1 VTRVIEKPRHAPNK
15 LKGVGLYLFDPAIF
29 DAIRRTPRTA
39 LRDEYELTDAIQVL
53 IDDGYPV
60 YPSSVIGL
68 DINLTAPA
76 DLLRANLCH
85 AQLATS
91 ETAIAADVRMH
102 PDARVRNSV
111 LGANVEVASPIEI
124 MNSVVFA
131 GTRVE
136 SHATLDRAIITPLG
150 LVDCRPLLDLSQ
162 TPGSQLPC

>member
-1 VTRVIEKPRHAPNK
+1 
-15 LKGVGLYLFDPAIF
+15 
-29 DAIRRTPRTA
+29 
-39 LRDEYELTDAIQVL
+39 
-53 IDDGYPV
+53 
-60 YPSSVIGL
+60 
-68 DINLTAPA
+68 
-76 DLLRANLCH
+76 
-85 AQLATS
+85 LATS